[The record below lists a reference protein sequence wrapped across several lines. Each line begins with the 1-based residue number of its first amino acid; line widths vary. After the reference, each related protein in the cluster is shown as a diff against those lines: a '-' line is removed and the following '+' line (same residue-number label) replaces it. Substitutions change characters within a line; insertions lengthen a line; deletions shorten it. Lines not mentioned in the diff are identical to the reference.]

1 MPMAQHKN
9 NVRMSD
15 IARELNISTV
25 AVSKA
30 LNNQKG
36 VSEELRARVK
46 ALAEQMGYRSPAQMR
61 RLQGKTDYNIG
72 VLIHTNYLGSNDA
85 FYWKLYQEVTARAMK
100 KDCFV
105 LLELLSHEDAKAH
118 RLPKLITENK
128 ADGLIIIGKPPF
140 DYAKALKNAWSKPI
154 VYLDFYDSDI
164 SADSV
169 LSNSFYGTFLLTQY
183 LIERGHR
190 NIGFVGTLCATDSIT
205 DRYLGFTKAML
216 EHKLP
221 IREEWILPDRDK
233 NTGLSIPIPLPEEM
247 PTAFVCNCDF
257 TAAAFIHQLQQQGIR
272 VPMDVSVVG
281 FDNYLTSATPHA
293 AITTYSVDLHEM
305 AHIAVRAVLKRI
317 MGEPWKQCMHITD
330 GQLIENG
337 SVRDLRYP

>member
-1 MPMAQHKN
+1 MAQQKN

-15 IARELNISTV
+15 LARQLNISTV

-30 LNNQKG
+30 LNDQKG
-36 VSEELRARVK
+36 VSEELRSRVK
-46 ALAEQMGYRSPAQMR
+46 ALAEELGYRSPAQVR

-72 VLIHTNYLGSNDA
+72 VLIATHYLENTDS

-105 LLELLSHEDAKAH
+105 LLELLSNEDAMHH

-140 DYAKALKNAWSKPI
+140 DYARALKDSWHKPI
-154 VYLDFYDSDI
+154 IYLDFYDSDI

-169 LSNSFYGTFLLTQY
+169 LSNGFYGSFLLTQH

-190 NIGFVGTLCATDSIT
+190 HIGFVGTLCATDSIN
-205 DRYLGFTKAML
+205 DRYLGYTKAML
-216 EHKLP
+216 EHDLP
-221 IREEWILPDRDK
+221 IRQEWVLPDRDLH
-233 NTGLSIPIPLPEEM
+233 TGMMTPIPLPSRL

-257 TAAAFIHQLQQQGIR
+257 TAATLVEQLKKLGYR
-272 VPMDVSVVG
+272 VPMDISVVG
-281 FDNYLTSATPHA
+281 FDNYPPPGMKSLGV
-293 AITTYSVDLHEM
+293 TTYSVDLYEM

-317 MGEPWKQCMHITD
+317 TGDPWKQGMHITD
-330 GQLIENG
+330 GHLIDNG
-337 SVRDLRYP
+337 SVRDLRRT

>member
-1 MPMAQHKN
+1 MAQNKN
-9 NVRMSD
+9 NVRMAD
-15 IARELNISTV
+15 IARELGISTV

-46 ALAEQMGYRSPAQMR
+46 ELADQLGYRSPAQMR

-72 VLIHTNYLGSNDA
+72 VLIADNYLGNSDS

-105 LLELLSHEDAKAH
+105 LLELLSKDDAQAH
-118 RLPKLITENK
+118 RLPKLVTEDK
-128 ADGLIIIGKPPF
+128 ADGLIIIGKPPY
-140 DYAKALKNAWSKPI
+140 DYAKALKNAWHKPI
-154 VYLDFYDSDI
+154 VYLDFYDSDV

-169 LSNSFYGTFLLTQY
+169 LSNSFYGTFLLTQH
-183 LIERGHR
+183 LIERGHKH
-190 NIGFVGTLCATDSIT
+190 IGFVGTLMATDSIT

-216 EHKLP
+216 EHNLP
-221 IREEWILPDRDK
+221 IKPEWILPDRDPD
-233 NTGLSIPIPLPEEM
+233 TGLSTPIQFPGEM

-257 TAAAFIHQLQQQGIR
+257 TAAALIEQLKIKGLK
-272 VPMDVSVVG
+272 VPQDISVVG
-281 FDNYLTSATPHA
+281 FDNYLISGINTIP
-293 AITTYSVDLHEM
+293 ITTYSVDLHEM

-317 MGEPWKQCMHITD
+317 LGEPWKQCMHITD
-330 GQLIENG
+330 GELIDNG
-337 SVRDLRYP
+337 SVKDLKRE